1 MVKPRSIAAVNV
13 NIYRC
18 ELETGDIMINPK
30 YPKINS
36 IFKRGDTGDFI
47 PEYSEPA
54 FEFLS
59 NNEWVGT
66 EKVDGTNIRITVTPL
81 VEGEAAHYDIAGRTN
96 DARIPDNVMLL
107 FETEI
112 KRKLRIDQVLG
123 VFPKFFDM
131 QPITFYGEAY
141 GKGIQSAGKR
151 YRPDG
156 TVGFILF
163 DIKIGQL
170 WLERHNLV
178 SIASE
183 FGLDVAPVVFRG
195 TLHQAIDYISTK
207 PPSLIS
213 KTPMPMEGLVLQPSI
228 PLMNR
233 RGDRIITKFKVNDLK
248 KMDLLHAVL
257 GI

>member
-1 MVKPRSIAAVNV
+1 
-13 NIYRC
+13 
-18 ELETGDIMINPK
+18 MINPK

-36 IFKRGDTGDFI
+36 IFKRGDTGYFI

-59 NNEWVGT
+59 DNVWFGT

-81 VEGEAAHYDIAGRTN
+81 DDGGAAHYNIAGRTDN
-96 DARIPDNVMLL
+96 SHIPDNVMLL

-112 KRKLRIDQVLG
+112 RRKLRIDRVLDI
-123 VFPKFFDM
+123 FPNFANM
-131 QPITFYGEAY
+131 QPITLYGEAY
-141 GKGIQSAGKR
+141 GTGIQSAGKR

-163 DIKIGQL
+163 DIKIGHL

-178 SIASE
+178 GIASE
-183 FGLDVAPVVFRG
+183 FGLEVTPVVFRG

-207 PPSLIS
+207 PLSLIS
-213 KTPMPMEGLVLQPSI
+213 EIPMSMEGLVLQPNI

-233 RGDRIITKFKVNDLK
+233 RGDRIITKFKVKDLK